1 MKAKTTTKEEYQER
15 INRLVEYIN
24 THLDGEIDLNFLAE
38 MSGFSR
44 WHFHRIVSAFLGEP
58 LGAFIVRMRIETAAR
73 WLRYSD
79 LPIQEIAYRVGYDV
93 PSSLSKVFRQFYGIS
108 PNQYRIDKTFHIMQ
122 PEKVQPDLQ
131 LQAEVKDVPQRQVI
145 YICRRGDYRQ
155 VDYAGTWKSLQEFA
169 RSQGASFFDPS
180 PLCIY
185 HDDPKVTP
193 PERLRTDICMTVS
206 EEVAPRGEVGRKSVL
221 GGRYAVFL
229 YKGPYTQLQSV
240 YDTIYSQLIP
250 RLECTLRD
258 SPSSERYLNDPVTT
272 APADLLTEIY
282 IAVE

>member
-1 MKAKTTTKEEYQER
+1 MTAKTTTKEEYQQR

-24 THLDGEIDLNFLAE
+24 HHLDEEIDLNFLAE

-44 WHFHRIVSAFLGEP
+44 WHFHRIVGAFLGEP
-58 LGAFIVRMRIETAAR
+58 LGAFIVRTRIETAAR
-73 WLRYSD
+73 WLRYSE
-79 LPIQEIAYRVGYDV
+79 LPIKEIAYRVGYDV

-108 PNQYRIDKTFHIMQ
+108 PNQYRTDKTFIIMQ
-122 PEKVQPDLQ
+122 PAKVKTDLE
-131 LQAEVKDVPQRQVI
+131 LRSEIKEVAAREVI

-155 VDYAGTWKSLQEFA
+155 VDYAGTWKSLYEFA
-169 RSQGASFFDPS
+169 HTQGLAVLDPS

-185 HDDPKVTP
+185 HDDPKVTS

-206 EEVAPRGEVGRKSVL
+206 AGAEPKGEVGVKTVL

-229 YKGPYTQLQSV
+229 YKGPYTQLRSV
-240 YDTIYSQLIP
+240 YDTIYGKCIP
-250 RLECTLRD
+250 ELECTLRD
-258 SPSSERYLNDPVTT
+258 SPSSERYLNDPVATD
-272 APADLLTEIY
+272 PSELITEIY